1 MIVPVWRN
9 SDNKKMH
16 LALQSV
22 PFGPHRTN
30 VGIYYKEL
38 ADASDYGTPADFAKD
53 WDGRFQVSNVGSA
66 YSTMILQE
74 DGQVA
79 FFYEEDTHEA
89 VSGGGYTMVYK
100 SLPID
105 KITEGKYSLIH

>member
-22 PFGPHRTN
+22 PFGPQRNN

-79 FFYEEDTHEA
+79 FFYEEDTYEA
-89 VSGGGYTMVYK
+89 VGGGGYTMVYK

>member
-1 MIVPVWRN
+1 
-9 SDNKKMH
+9 MH
-16 LALQSV
+16 LALQSI
-22 PFGPHRTN
+22 PFGPQRSN

-38 ADASDYGTPADFAKD
+38 ADVSDYGTPADFAKD
-53 WDGRFQVSNVGSA
+53 WDGRYQVSTIGSA
-66 YSTMILQE
+66 YSTMILQA

-79 FFYEEDTHEA
+79 FFFEEDTYEA
-89 VSGGGYTMVYK
+89 VGGGGYTMVYK